1 MATRPSENPMR
12 IRLSEERRGDLLD
25 SFGKFYRGEF
35 DEELSDYRAQK
46 ILTFFVRSLGPPIYN
61 QAISDAR
68 AFMFEKLED
77 LDAEFYEPDI
87 EA

>member
-1 MATRPSENPMR
+1 MR

-25 SFGKFYRGEF
+25 SFGKFYRGAF
-35 DEELSDYRAQK
+35 DEKLSDYRVQK
-46 ILTFFVRSLGPPIYN
+46 ILTFFVQSLGPPVYN

-77 LDAEFYEPDI
+77 LDAEF
-87 EA
+87 